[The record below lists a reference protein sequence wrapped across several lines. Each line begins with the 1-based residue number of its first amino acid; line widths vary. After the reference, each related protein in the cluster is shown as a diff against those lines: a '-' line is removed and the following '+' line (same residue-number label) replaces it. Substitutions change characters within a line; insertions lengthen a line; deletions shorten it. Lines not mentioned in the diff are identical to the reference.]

1 MSYRVELD
9 ARADKQAEKVDR
21 ETLKRLQKRF
31 RELAQNP
38 FVPRISKPLT
48 MSADR
53 RTYREFSEMK
63 PSLLQRTI
71 ATIILIAALLPVSLA
86 FGGLPG
92 PPPPAPPPIP
102 TPPPDSEFDYV
113 KVDDARGQAGVAE
126 QIELGTDLKDKIIQ
140 YGGTDNILQSIECRS
155 RQ

>member
-38 FVPRISKPLT
+38 FDPRISKPLT

-53 RTYREFSEMK
+53 RTSRVGDW
-63 PSLLQRTI
+63 R
-71 ATIILIAALLPVSLA
+71 IIY
-86 FGGLPG
+86 
-92 PPPPAPPPIP
+92 
-102 TPPPDSEFDYV
+102 YV
-113 KVDDARGQAGVAE
+113 D
-126 QIELGTDLKDKIIQ
+126 KDKQTVFVAAICHRKQ
-140 YGGTDNILQSIECRS
+140 AYDKF
-155 RQ
+155 

>member
-38 FVPRISKPLT
+38 FDPRISKPLT

-53 RTYREFSEMK
+53 RTSRVGDWRIIYYIDE
-63 PSLLQRTI
+63 PSKTVF
-71 ATIILIAALLPVSLA
+71 IAAICP
-86 FGGLPG
+86 
-92 PPPPAPPPIP
+92 
-102 TPPPDSEFDYV
+102 
-113 KVDDARGQAGVAE
+113 RGKA
-126 QIELGTDLKDKIIQ
+126 
-140 YGGTDNILQSIECRS
+140 YS
-155 RQ
+155 RF